1 MKLYMNK
8 HSYILCII
16 GQSGLNRSRLK
27 QRPTA
32 KGEGRNS
39 GLGYGLIPLHKARRF
54 IPLPNI
60 SRDHGAR
67 LSWLWG
73 PSPQCD
79 VMSQNPEF
87 RKKRALTS
95 FAAAGRFTTSSKI
108 RLPRGHRLS
117 GQRRLPASSFV
128 GLRDHEAAKPS
139 RHSVQSQS
147 PGFTLLEC
155 LISLS
160 LSLLILVSALEI
172 STQARQVFF
181 RLKETQESS
190 LAAAVALEKIREDL
204 ETAGAGLPTL
214 PGSENFLPLQAS
226 AECLIIF
233 SAEVRTQLL
242 TDAVAGQ
249 DFVLIELLP
258 GLASKLRKGRALYLT
273 DGVSG
278 QLTYVLAVS
287 GNRLSVSPALAFSLA
302 AVRSLLL
309 LLEKIEIYP
318 DRQQK
323 ILRRKVND
331 TSGQPLMEGVIS
343 FGAAYGPAENLAVV
357 RLTAASGVK
366 SHDYE
371 LLLYPKNLRK
381 N

>member
-1 MKLYMNK
+1 MNS
-8 HSYILCII
+8 HSYIIYI
-16 GQSGLNRSRLK
+16 AEQSGLKRPWSRKGLE
-27 QRPTA
+27 A
-32 KGEGRNS
+32 KSEGDNS
-39 GLGYGLIPLHKARRF
+39 GPGHSLMLFHKLRGLIPWRQITAAKV
-54 IPLPNI
+54 
-60 SRDHGAR
+60 GR
-67 LSWLWG
+67 LTRLWS
-73 PSPQCD
+73 PSLQCD

-87 RKKRALTS
+87 RKKRGLTS
-95 FAAAGRFTTSSKI
+95 FAKASRFTTSSKI
-108 RLPRGHRLS
+108 RLPRGNRLS
-117 GQRRLPASSFV
+117 GQRRLPASSLV
-128 GLRDHEAAKPS
+128 GLINYEAAKAS
-139 RHSVQSQS
+139 RRSGQGHS

-214 PGSENFLPLQAS
+214 PNNENFLPLQAS
-226 AECLIIF
+226 TECLIIF
-233 SAEVRTQLL
+233 SAEVRTKLL
-242 TDAVAGQ
+242 ADAVAGQ
-249 DFVLIELLP
+249 DFVLIELP
-258 GLASKLRKGRALYLT
+258 SGLASKWRKGRALYLT

-278 QLTYVLAVS
+278 QLTYISAVS
-287 GNRLSVSPALAFSLA
+287 GNRLSISPPLAFSFA
-302 AVRSLLL
+302 ADHSLLL

-323 ILRRKVND
+323 VLRRKVND
-331 TSGQPLMEGVIS
+331 TSGQPLLEEVVS
-343 FGAAYGPAENLAVV
+343 FGAAYRPAENLAVV

-371 LLLYPKNLRK
+371 LLLYPKNLGK

>member
-16 GQSGLNRSRLK
+16 GQSGLNRPRSRKGLE
-27 QRPTA
+27 A
-32 KGEGRNS
+32 KNEGANS
-39 GLGYGLIPLHKARRF
+39 GPGHSLILFHKLRGLIPWLQITAAKV
-54 IPLPNI
+54 
-60 SRDHGAR
+60 GR
-67 LSWLWG
+67 LTRLWG
-73 PSPQCD
+73 PSPRCD

-87 RKKRALTS
+87 RKKRGLTS
-95 FAAAGRFTTSSKI
+95 FAAASRFTTSSKI
-108 RLPRGHRLS
+108 RMPRGHRLS

-139 RHSVQSQS
+139 RRSGQSQS

-233 SAEVRTQLL
+233 SAEVRTQLQA
-242 TDAVAGQ
+242 DAVAGQ

-273 DGVSG
+273 DGISG

-302 AVRSLLL
+302 ADRSLLL

-343 FGAAYGPAENLAVV
+343 FRAAYGPAENLAVV

-366 SHDYE
+366 RHDYE